1 MHKAALDLEITRDMN
16 YRD

>member
-16 YRD
+16 YRN